1 MDTKIIC
8 QSSEFREHVPT
19 SRLDLL
25 LEALHEE
32 PFSIP
37 ITENVENRS
46 YSLGSN
52 EKLHEAGYD
61 AFITGVCFIGLINHI
76 G

>member
-32 PFSIP
+32 PFSVPVID
-37 ITENVENRS
+37 NVEGRS

-61 AFITGVCFIGLINHI
+61 AFITGVCFIGLINHL